1 MEQEH
6 QQQQKID
13 FTEYEKWV
21 KSLQPELEE
30 QINDMTKIVP
40 GFDKAHLNAIYA
52 SEYKLYDK
60 MVELNILQT
69 NGKLTA
75 EFKIYLQI
83 LLQDAS
89 KNSENIMDK
98 ILSPGNSGNVA
109 TFAEFLG
116 LSNEE
121 FSDICSS
128 ENRKVRAE

>member
-1 MEQEH
+1 
-6 QQQQKID
+6 
-13 FTEYEKWV
+13 
-21 KSLQPELEE
+21 
-30 QINDMTKIVP
+30 MTKIVSE
-40 GFDKAHLNAIYA
+40 FDKAHLDAIYA

-69 NGKLTA
+69 NGKLTS
-75 EFKIYLQI
+75 EFNIYLQI

-98 ILSPGNSGNVA
+98 ILSPGNSGIVA

>member
-1 MEQEH
+1 
-6 QQQQKID
+6 
-13 FTEYEKWV
+13 
-21 KSLQPELEE
+21 
-30 QINDMTKIVP
+30 MTKIVS
-40 GFDKAHLNAIYA
+40 GFDKAHLDAIYA
-52 SEYKLYDK
+52 GEYKLYDK

-75 EFKIYLQI
+75 EFKNYLQI

-98 ILSPGNSGNVA
+98 ILSPGNLGIVA

-128 ENRKVRAE
+128 ENRRSERNDLIQMGGIVKLCLLDEMNNHGSDIIN